1 MDGGNGIAG
10 VAFAIPLL
18 WRVSNAIPHPESYI
32 LTYING
38 SAGLLFLRQSVH
50 EISVTIGLSQ
60 INLIIPPNYID
71 VHVFIVHLVYARY
84 IYNFIHMYMY
94 TSH

>member
-1 MDGGNGIAG
+1 MGGGNGMAG

-18 WRVSNAIPHPESYI
+18 WSVSNAIPHPESYI

-38 SAGLLFLRQSVH
+38 SAGLLFLHQSVH
-50 EISVTIGLSQ
+50 EISVTIGPSR
-60 INLIIPPNYID
+60 INLITLPNYIH

-84 IYNFIHMYMY
+84 IYN
-94 TSH
+94 